1 MQIVTR
7 SPPLRSWI
15 RIVEAVRGNVI
26 PEVVQSIQKPVS
38 ILQRQMIDKLPAV
51 VVDPVVAGF
60 TGGGG
65 WIFARPCAS
74 RFSAQ
79 VRDAA
84 IG

>member
-15 RIVEAVRGNVI
+15 RIVEAMRGDVI

-38 ILQRQMIDKLPAV
+38 ILQRQMIDKLASV
-51 VVDPVVAGF
+51 VVEPVVAGF
-60 TGGGG
+60 TRGGGG
-65 WIFARPCAS
+65 ILACPCAS
-74 RFSAQ
+74 GFSAQ